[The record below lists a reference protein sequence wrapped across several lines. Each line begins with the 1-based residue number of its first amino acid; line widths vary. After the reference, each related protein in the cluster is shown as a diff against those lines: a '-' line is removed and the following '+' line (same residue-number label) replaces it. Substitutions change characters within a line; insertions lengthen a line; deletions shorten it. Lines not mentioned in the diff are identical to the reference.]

1 MNDTVRERAA
11 AEPPA
16 PSSAAVPERMG
27 TFAALGLRDF
37 RVFWLGTVT
46 SYVAFF
52 ISTIVQSVVAFEL
65 TGTNRAVGYVVFAQ
79 GLAMFVLGPFGG
91 AFADRWPKR
100 RILAVSQLASALV
113 LGVIAVLLAL
123 EALHI
128 FMLAAGSLVIGC
140 SLAFLGPARQALAA
154 DLVPLEVR
162 GNAVALNLVA
172 LTGAQVLGPAVAGLL
187 LASPWGSS
195 GAYGITTVLYAI
207 AAVSL
212 LWLPRSV
219 VRAGASDTHVLA
231 DLADGLR
238 YVWTHS
244 RLRILVLFFV
254 SVIMTG
260 FPYVTVL
267 PGLVENQFGRESDA
281 ISTLYLVSALGGLSA
296 SLLAA
301 RLADTRLALPFFVAM
316 AGVFGLAI
324 LALSAV
330 PSYGAAIAVMLAV
343 GFGVGGFQSSNGA
356 VIARTTDPAYFG
368 RVFSLTM
375 LAFAGFGLMGL
386 PIGLLADGI
395 GERGALLSM
404 SAMVCAIV
412 VLVAVVLARSVR
424 RGPAG

>member
-1 MNDTVRERAA
+1 MNKPARERAA

-16 PSSAAVPERMG
+16 PSAAAGRMG

-37 RVFWLGTVT
+37 RVFWLGTVA

-52 ISTIVQSVVAFEL
+52 MSVIVQSVVAFEL
-65 TGTNRAVGYVVFAQ
+65 TGTNRSVGYVVFAQ
-79 GLAMFVLGPFGG
+79 GLAMFALGPFGG

-100 RILAVSQLASALV
+100 RILAVTQLASA
-113 LGVIAVLLAL
+113 GVFATIAVLLAL
-123 EALHI
+123 DALHI
-128 FMLAAGSLVIGC
+128 LMLAAGSLVIGC

-172 LTGAQVLGPAVAGLL
+172 LTSAQVMGPAVAGAL
-187 LASPWGSS
+187 LASGWGSS
-195 GAYGITTVLYAI
+195 GAYGTMTLLYAI
-207 AAVSL
+207 AAVAL

-219 VRAGASDTHVLA
+219 VRDGAADTHVLA
-231 DLADGLR
+231 DLMDGLR
-238 YVWTHS
+238 YVWTHA

-254 SVIMTG
+254 SVIMSG

-267 PGLVENQFGRESDA
+267 PGLVENQLGRESDA
-281 ISTLYLVSALGGLSA
+281 ISTLYLVSALGGLAA

-301 RLADTRLALPFFVAM
+301 RLADTRLALPFFVAT
-316 AGVFGLAI
+316 AGIFGLGI
-324 LALSAV
+324 LVLSLV
-330 PSYGAAIAVMLAV
+330 PSYGAATAVMLLV
-343 GFGVGGFQSSNGA
+343 GLGVGGFQSSNGA

-386 PIGLLADGI
+386 PVGLLADEI
-395 GERGALLSM
+395 GERGALVTM
-404 SAMVCAIV
+404 SAVVCTIV
-412 VLVAVVLARSVR
+412 VIVAVVLTRAVR
-424 RGPAG
+424 RGPTD